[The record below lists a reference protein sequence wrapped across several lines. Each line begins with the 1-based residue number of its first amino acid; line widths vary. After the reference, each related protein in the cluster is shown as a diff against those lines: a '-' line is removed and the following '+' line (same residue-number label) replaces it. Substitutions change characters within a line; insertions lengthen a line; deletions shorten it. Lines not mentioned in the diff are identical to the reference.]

1 MAEEKLTAIIVG
13 AGPAGSTAAYLL
25 AKEGHDVVLV
35 ERGTTPGGKNMYGGR
50 MYSHALN
57 RIIPGFW
64 EEAPVERPIAQETIT
79 FLSGARSVSIGC
91 QNMDWTADPHHSFT
105 LLRSEFDAWLAG
117 KAEEAGA
124 MLACGIRVD
133 DLLMDGEKVIGIRAG
148 EDEML
153 ADVVIAAD
161 GVNSILAQKAGLA
174 KMFSPRQV
182 ATGVK
187 QIIELP
193 AETISQRFQ
202 VAGNNGAARLFVGD
216 CSNGM
221 MGGGFLYTN
230 KSSISLGLVINVGEL
245 QRSQVKLCDII
256 EDFKS
261 NPHIAPLIE
270 GGEVA
275 EYSAHLVPEAGSAM
289 MPRLYG
295 DGMIVAGDAAG
306 FVLNLGYTVR
316 GMDFAIA
323 SGEAAART
331 VMEAKA
337 RNDFSEQGLGR
348 YVDFLKQSFVLRD
361 LDAYRK
367 MPEFLENERM
377 YKAYPELLTAL
388 VGKVFTVDG
397 TPHVHLLKMVIDQM
411 KESGISLMQL
421 ARDGWKGARSL

>member
-1 MAEEKLTAIIVG
+1 
-13 AGPAGSTAAYLL
+13 
-25 AKEGHDVVLV
+25 
-35 ERGTTPGGKNMYGGR
+35 
-50 MYSHALN
+50 
-57 RIIPGFW
+57 
-64 EEAPVERPIAQETIT
+64 
-79 FLSGARSVSIGC
+79 
-91 QNMDWTADPHHSFT
+91 MDWAANPHHSFT
-105 LLRSEFDAWLAG
+105 LLRAEFDAWLAA

-124 MLACGIRVD
+124 LLACGIRVD
-133 DLLMDGEKVIGIRAG
+133 ELLTDGTKVIGIRAG
-148 EDEML
+148 DDEML

-161 GVNSILAQKAGLA
+161 GVNSILAQKVGWA
-174 KMFSPRQV
+174 KMFSPHQV

-216 CSNGM
+216 CSNGL

-245 QRSQVKLCDII
+245 GRCRAKLFDIV
-256 EDFKS
+256 EDFKN

-275 EYSAHLVPEAGSAM
+275 EYSAHLVPEAGLAM
-289 MPRLYG
+289 MPKLYG

-316 GMDFAIA
+316 GMDFAVA

-331 VMEAKA
+331 VIEAKA
-337 RNDFSEQGLGR
+337 RNDFSEHGLAR
-348 YVDFLKQSFVLRD
+348 YMDLLKESFVLRD
-361 LDAYRK
+361 LEAYRN
-367 MPEFLENERM
+367 MPDLLENERM
-377 YKAYPELLTAL
+377 YKAYPELVTNLASKL
-388 VGKVFTVDG
+388 FTVDG
-397 TPHVHLLKMVIDQM
+397 APHVHLVKMVLSQM
-411 KESGISLMQL
+411 KESGISLLQL